1 MKKNKYGRIIQI
13 SGGGAT
19 SPFPMFTPYAAAKAA
34 IVRLAETLSKEVK
47 REHNIKINSIAPGTL
62 NTKFT
67 KLKLKAG
74 PKKIGTKHYLL
85 MKKINKHGGDDPSKA
100 AELCLKLI
108 DKKNRLNG
116 KIISAVWDNWQNF
129 NKIQKKL
136 NDSDV
141 LTIRRITGR
150 DRNLKSIDK

>member
-1 MKKNKYGRIIQI
+1 
-13 SGGGAT
+13 
-19 SPFPMFTPYAAAKAA
+19 
-34 IVRLAETLSKEVK
+34 
-47 REHNIKINSIAPGTL
+47 
-62 NTKFT
+62 
-67 KLKLKAG
+67 
-74 PKKIGTKHYLL
+74 
-85 MKKINKHGGDDPSKA
+85 MKKINKYGGDDPSKA

-116 KIISAVWDNWQNF
+116 KIISAVWDNWKNF